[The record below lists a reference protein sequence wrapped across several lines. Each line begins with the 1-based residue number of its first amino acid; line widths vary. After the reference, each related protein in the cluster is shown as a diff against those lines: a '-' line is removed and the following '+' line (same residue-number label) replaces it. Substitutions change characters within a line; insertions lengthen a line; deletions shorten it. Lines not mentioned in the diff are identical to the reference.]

1 MWLSSHGYLVDN
13 KITEEDVDH
22 LINIMEF
29 LDFKVGI
36 LEELNKSIDYWNNA
50 FGFNLRYQAMG
61 HERVNQDKPIIG
73 KEEKDIINSF
83 LKEELE
89 DFEISKEK
97 QNISDLIFKDQ
108 QEKKI
113 SFSDFKGK
121 VLLVN
126 FWATWCAPCI
136 REMPSLDRLKS
147 KIDKNFDVIAISLD
161 RDGVKKVNDFFN
173 ENKITNL
180 EKFFDIKNSLAKEI
194 NLIGI
199 PTSFFINK
207 KGDLIGYFQGDME
220 WDNDTVIEFINYL
233 IKI

>member
-1 MWLSSHGYLVDN
+1 MKFFFILIFLILTTISSTSY
-13 KITEEDVDH
+13 T
-22 LINIMEF
+22 
-29 LDFKVGI
+29 
-36 LEELNKSIDYWNNA
+36 
-50 FGFNLRYQAMG
+50 
-61 HERVNQDKPIIG
+61 

-194 NLIGI
+194 NLIGV